1 MVHAIHAHHGDVE
14 AKTVIAC
21 IVQAADAISAAR
33 PGARRENL
41 ENYIK
46 RLEKLEEVASSF
58 DGVSS
63 CYAIQAGRE
72 IRIMVKPE
80 VSMTSAWF
88 FWPGRSA
95 KRLRTTWI
103 IPDKLKST
111 SSVKAARSNTRNK
124 RNPKKP
130 KGAGLKRSV
139 PFLQILFSWRKA
151 FPAGALPPFLNS
163 LV

>member
-1 MVHAIHAHHGDVE
+1 MLFRSHHGDAE

-80 VSMTSAWF
+80 VVNDERMVLLAREICKKIEDDLDY
-88 FWPGRSA
+88 PGQIKVNIIRESRAIEYA
-95 KRLRTTWI
+95 K
-103 IPDKLKST
+103 
-111 SSVKAARSNTRNK
+111 
-124 RNPKKP
+124 
-130 KGAGLKRSV
+130 
-139 PFLQILFSWRKA
+139 
-151 FPAGALPPFLNS
+151 
-163 LV
+163 